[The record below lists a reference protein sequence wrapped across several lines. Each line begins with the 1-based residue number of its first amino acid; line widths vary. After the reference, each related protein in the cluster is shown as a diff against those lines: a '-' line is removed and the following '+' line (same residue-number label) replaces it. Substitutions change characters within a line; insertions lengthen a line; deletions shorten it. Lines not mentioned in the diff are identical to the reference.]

1 MVSHFYF
8 WMLVII
14 YYLIFS
20 PFHFWFWCWYKC
32 DSCLKLV
39 DVWGLVGMQ
48 KCQYYPPT
56 TGTPDALRNSTK
68 KEWKLVFSNF
78 HFQILPKSG
87 KTCFPISFSSHCI
100 DICWNSA
107 ETKNNSNYVY
117 FPIYFSCFPNFPPKS
132 LHLALYIKLL
142 HSHRHQC
149 NVSKEKHLKLHNIWL
164 DNKKVSN
171 ESFVKIWRW
180 CYIEGII
187 LDS

>member
-1 MVSHFYF
+1 M
-8 WMLVII
+8 
-14 YYLIFS
+14 
-20 PFHFWFWCWYKC
+20 
-32 DSCLKLV
+32 KLV

-107 ETKNNSNYVY
+107 ETKNNANHTSQFIFPVFRIFLQKAFILLFILNYCI
-117 FPIYFSCFPNFPPKS
+117 PTDI
-132 LHLALYIKLL
+132 
-142 HSHRHQC
+142 
-149 NVSKEKHLKLHNIWL
+149 NVNVPKEKHLKLHNIWL
-164 DNKKVSN
+164 DNKKVAMNRLSKYGDGAT
-171 ESFVKIWRW
+171 SKV
-180 CYIEGII
+180 
-187 LDS
+187 

>member
-39 DVWGLVGMQ
+39 DVWGWVGMQ

-107 ETKNNSNYVY
+107 ESKNNSNYTSQFILPVFRIFLQKAFILLFILNY
-117 FPIYFSCFPNFPPKS
+117 CIPTDINVMFQKKNTWNYTIYGWT
-132 LHLALYIKLL
+132 IKRLVMNRL
-142 HSHRHQC
+142 
-149 NVSKEKHLKLHNIWL
+149 SKYG
-164 DNKKVSN
+164 DGATSKV
-171 ESFVKIWRW
+171 
-180 CYIEGII
+180 
-187 LDS
+187 

>member
-1 MVSHFYF
+1 M
-8 WMLVII
+8 
-14 YYLIFS
+14 
-20 PFHFWFWCWYKC
+20 
-32 DSCLKLV
+32 KLV

-107 ETKNNSNYVY
+107 ETKNNS
-117 FPIYFSCFPNFPPKS
+117 FRILLQK
-132 LHLALYIKLL
+132 ALLVKLL

-149 NVSKEKHLKLHNIWL
+149 NVPKEKHLKLHNIWL
-164 DNKKVSN
+164 DNKKGSN
-171 ESFVKIWRW
+171 ESSKYGDGATSKV
-180 CYIEGII
+180 
-187 LDS
+187 